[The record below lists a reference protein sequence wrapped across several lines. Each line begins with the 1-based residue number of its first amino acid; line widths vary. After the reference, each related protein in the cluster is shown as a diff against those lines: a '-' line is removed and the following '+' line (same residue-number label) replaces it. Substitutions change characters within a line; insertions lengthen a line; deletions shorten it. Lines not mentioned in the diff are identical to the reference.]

1 MGELAFQIFCAV
13 IFLGMIGL
21 VFYNAFLRYVFGSS
35 FAPSEE
41 WARFLF
47 LYITFFGAIEAFYR
61 KKHIAVDIVVGLC
74 AGTPRK
80 LLEITASLL
89 TLSALAFLLWG
100 GIELLKQTM
109 DTHAVATNVNLGF
122 INGTLP
128 VMAAAALVIRGKEF
142 VLLLK
147 KPADE
152 FKRVNA
158 PTLEELLD
166 RE

>member
-1 MGELAFQIFCAV
+1 
-13 IFLGMIGL
+13 

-47 LYITFFGAIEAFYR
+47 IYITFFGAIEAFYR
-61 KKHIAVDIVVGLC
+61 KKHIAVDMVVVLFSGV
-74 AGTPRK
+74 ARK
-80 LLEITASLL
+80 TLEVAASSL
-89 TLSALAFLLWG
+89 TLGALAFLLWG

-109 DTHAVATNVNLGF
+109 DTYAVATNINLGF

-128 VMAAAALVIRGKEF
+128 IMAAAALVIHGREF
-142 VLLLK
+142 VLLLR
-147 KPADE
+147 KPAGE
-152 FKRVNA
+152 FKRAGA
-158 PTLEELLD
+158 PTLEKILE